1 VTHDHL
7 AATWPHLAILLPLG
21 LGPRPTTAAAAALA
35 CTAGRHIGEVLEGP
49 RMLPALHG
57 VSGEISRRIIN
68 DRHYVV
74 FGLFIDWVRQ
84 KYVRQIFDFQIL
96 KLHNYVDLVVYT
108 EILSRKATAL

>member
-1 VTHDHL
+1 
-7 AATWPHLAILLPLG
+7 
-21 LGPRPTTAAAAALA
+21 
-35 CTAGRHIGEVLEGP
+35 
-49 RMLPALHG
+49 M
-57 VSGEISRRIIN
+57 RIIN